1 MNPELKV
8 IIYEQKNLFKKLI
21 KLLDEQYEFIVNKE
35 VTKMD
40 KIAKDLEG
48 LSRDIAKLEI
58 QRRNLV
64 GANVKMSSLVE
75 RCDDDK
81 VKEAYEEIKENI
93 KMIEIQ
99 KEANQM
105 LLKQRLFFTKKM
117 MNVIKPNQGVGT
129 YNSYGQVGK

>member
-64 GANVKMSSLVE
+64 GLM
-75 RCDDDK
+75 
-81 VKEAYEEIKENI
+81 
-93 KMIEIQ
+93 
-99 KEANQM
+99 
-105 LLKQRLFFTKKM
+105 
-117 MNVIKPNQGVGT
+117 
-129 YNSYGQVGK
+129 